1 MNGDQPL
8 SADPLSSEVSQF
20 FQESVVTYSRH
31 DAFRSQSVPLKH
43 AMNNIA
49 MLSYNNTPVGSV
61 PPTPI
66 PNEFCDFG
74 SLADTCDITKA
85 GLNRETL
92 DKIYNAIDSNNDVL
106 SADTVPNILSA
117 NDTLS
122 NGCNPLPEQPLLSD
136 DQLSS
141 LIPTGD
147 DLLDRSQFNQSFAA
161 DGTATDNVE
170 DFLKRA
176 NSMEFEM
183 SDLVDKNKYYTS
195 RSVPSTPLPYKRPA
209 PNLQIDSRR
218 SRELFAAENSYSP
231 MTNGISSKSVPSTPQ
246 FVDEKSFFG
255 FSNRDFLINGNSVSG
270 TAQIHESVVDSGQ
283 GLTSPLHDILREDI
297 LAEPLT
303 PALLADLDKMDGAPY
318 VDL

>member
-20 FQESVVTYSRH
+20 FQETVVTYSRH

-74 SLADTCDITKA
+74 SLADTCDLTRA

-106 SADTVPNILSA
+106 SAQTGQNILSA

-122 NGCNPLPEQPLLSD
+122 NGCDPLPEQPLLSED
-136 DQLSS
+136 HLTS

-147 DLLDRSQFNQSFAA
+147 DLLDRSNQFNQSFASDA
-161 DGTATDNVE
+161 ATDNVE
-170 DFLKRA
+170 EFLKRA
-176 NSMEFEM
+176 NSLEFELN
-183 SDLVDKNKYYTS
+183 DLVDKNKYYAS

-218 SRELFAAENSYSP
+218 SRELFSAENNYST

-246 FVDEKSFFG
+246 FVDEKGFFG
-255 FSNRDFLINGNSVSG
+255 FSNRDFLINGNSVSASG
-270 TAQIHESVVDSGQ
+270 QIHETVVDNNQ
-283 GLTSPLHDILREDI
+283 GLTSPLHDMLREDI